1 MSTLLPRT
9 SLPLRALLAVTW
21 LSTGIFSLYIA
32 LFYGG
37 AILAGTLE
45 RDWNEVL
52 PRLYETASTPAA
64 WMIGM
69 HFFAGSAVLLLGPLQ
84 FITALRTRHPA
95 LHRWTGRVYVL
106 SALAA
111 GVGGLAYLLLKGA
124 VGGPVMQLGFGLY
137 GALTVLA
144 ALQAYRHAR
153 ARRFELHRAW
163 AIRLFALGIGSWLYR
178 LDYGIWLKLVGG
190 IGHARQSFDGPF
202 DLVMDFFFYVPNL
215 LAAELFIRR
224 RPGRALP
231 TLRRHAGT
239 AGIVVLVAFIGLAT
253 YLFAHSYWLPHI
265 GRRLAPLFA

>member
-1 MSTLLPRT
+1 MSHSLPRT

-52 PRLYETASTPAA
+52 PRLYEKASTPAA

-84 FITALRTRHPA
+84 FITTLRTRHPA
-95 LHRWTGRVYVL
+95 FHRWTGRVYVL

-111 GVGGLAYLLLKGA
+111 GIGGLAYLLLKGA
-124 VGGPVMQLGFGLY
+124 VGGPAMQLGFGLY

-153 ARRFELHRAW
+153 ARRFDLHRAW

-190 IGHARQSFDGPF
+190 IGHAPHSFDGPF
-202 DLVMDFFFYVPNL
+202 DLVMDFFFYLPNL
-215 LAAELFIRR
+215 LVAELFIRR
-224 RPGRALP
+224 QARRALP
-231 TLRRHAGT
+231 ALRRHAGT
-239 AGIVVLVAFIGLAT
+239 AGIVVLATFIGLAT
-253 YLFAHSYWLPHI
+253 YLFAHAYWLPHI